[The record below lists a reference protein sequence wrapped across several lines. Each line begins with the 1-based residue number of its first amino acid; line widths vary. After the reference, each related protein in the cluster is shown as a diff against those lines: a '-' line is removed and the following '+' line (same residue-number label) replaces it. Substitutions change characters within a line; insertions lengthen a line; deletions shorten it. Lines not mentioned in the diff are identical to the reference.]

1 MKRACKNVYTQ
12 RDNNKCEPAC
22 RLGWFHV
29 TKIFNFKHM
38 NKFVQIILIGII
50 VIGCDGI
57 SDSIIDPSTADILVT
72 NISAPTELEFSS
84 PDIEVNTSITFSSSE
99 TIEKVWFRLTSQD
112 GSTVI
117 TSFTE
122 MEKNQNVYSG
132 SFKMTEQDPNG
143 IYTIEYFI
151 QTNIQEEKKMASH
164 NFSFENMQNN
174 VPPVISNLNMPDQ
187 IDRDIVFK
195 FSVDVEDENGYEDVK
210 DVFYQLFRPNGEQ
223 VSNSQGI
230 SEFPLFDDGNTEV
243 NGDEV
248 AFDGIYTVLL
258 VFPSS
263 AAETGTWKFEFNAR
277 DRNDELSNTITHNL
291 VVQ

>member
-1 MKRACKNVYTQ
+1 MKK
-12 RDNNKCEPAC
+12 
-22 RLGWFHV
+22 L
-29 TKIFNFKHM
+29 
-38 NKFVQIILIGII
+38 VQIIII
-50 VIGCDGI
+50 VFITIGCDGI
-57 SDSIIDPSTADILVT
+57 SDSIIDPSTANILVT
-72 NISAPTELEFSS
+72 NISAPTELNFTGS
-84 PDIEVNTSITFSSSE
+84 DIEENTSITFSNSE

-122 MEKNQNVYSG
+122 MEKDQNVYTG
-132 SFKMTEQDPNG
+132 SFKMTEQNPKG
-143 IYTIEYFI
+143 IYTIEYYI
-151 QTNIQEEKKMASH
+151 QTDIQEEKKMASH

-187 IDRDIVFK
+187 IDRDVVFK
-195 FSVDVEDENGYEDVK
+195 FSVNVEDENGYEDVK

-223 VSNSQGI
+223 ISNSQGI
-230 SEFPLFDDGNTEV
+230 TEFPLFDDGNTEE

-258 VFPSS
+258 LFPSS
-263 AAETGTWKFEFNAR
+263 AAETGTWKFDFNAR